1 VIQSI
6 YRRLSAGIP
15 GTPMPA
21 HRATGEGEEDAIG
34 LEDRWHLANFV
45 YSLGVDAA
53 APGTRRVIE
62 ALRIAGE
69 LPNSI
74 DDPAWERASTSTF
87 VLVPNV
93 ITEERLFSPLN
104 NTITVRALY
113 NDTEIG
119 FLLDVNDRTESRPGG
134 PVTAYFPA
142 GADRTMYP
150 DAVAIQLPQAGTYSS
165 APVEKPHY
173 RHGDAAHHTTIWFW
187 NAGSIEPPLAPRT
200 VLFDATG
207 RDETPI
213 PRAATAD
220 ATGGDLVAQGEWL
233 NGRWRVLMKRPR
245 SAGDTPDINFAEGEF
260 IPVSFA
266 NWDGNNGEIGAK
278 HTFTPW
284 YWLLLPPEVSDGR
297 IYGVPLAL
305 ASIMLLAGLGVVRN
319 QRRKQAV
326 RQ

>member
-1 VIQSI
+1 
-6 YRRLSAGIP
+6 
-15 GTPMPA
+15 M
-21 HRATGEGEEDAIG
+21 
-34 LEDRWHLANFV
+34 
-45 YSLGVDAA
+45 
-53 APGTRRVIE
+53 
-62 ALRIAGE
+62 
-69 LPNSI
+69 
-74 DDPAWERASTSTF
+74 
-87 VLVPNV
+87 
-93 ITEERLFSPLN
+93 
-104 NTITVRALY
+104 
-113 NDTEIG
+113 
-119 FLLDVNDRTESRPGG
+119 
-134 PVTAYFPA
+134 
-142 GADRTMYP
+142 
-150 DAVAIQLPQAGTYSS
+150 
-165 APVEKPHY
+165 
-173 RHGDAAHHTTIWFW
+173 
-187 NAGSIEPPLAPRT
+187 
-200 VLFDATG
+200 LFDATG

-284 YWLLLPPEVSDGR
+284 YWLLLPPEVSNGR